1 MPVSNLQ
8 IYNAVIAYNRQKKLS
23 CSLRHKKSLASPLNI
38 DKERTF
44 EEENMPAIDVGEED
58 DN

>member
-23 CSLRHKKSLASPLNI
+23 CSLRRKESIASPLNI
-38 DKERTF
+38 DKESTI
-44 EEENMPAIDVGEED
+44 EEKNTPTIDVGEKD
-58 DN
+58 GN